1 MPMPSTMKL
10 KILFA
15 IASTALLAG
24 VARADVIMDW
34 NAKADAIAT
43 EKQIL
48 PAPHSRALSMLHVAM
63 FEAVNAID
71 RRFTPY
77 KLELTA
83 EKGASK
89 DAAAAT
95 AAHAVLVSLFPEDKA
110 KFDQAL
116 HASLAAIQEG
126 VAKTQGIELGKTAA
140 SGRVATDRPASS
152 AITKASG
159 TWSLPALIASANSS
173 RAASCAS
180 RSAAG
185 TSGKSRPSSSGI
197 NSSPMRTWK

>member
-1 MPMPSTMKL
+1 ML
-10 KILFA
+10 KGCLWPASALCLATAA
-15 IASTALLAG
+15 IAIVTHANAADVVTDWG
-24 VARADVIMDW
+24 ARAV
-34 NAKADAIAT
+34 AIGA
-43 EKQIL
+43 EKQL
-48 PAPHSRALSMLHVAM
+48 PNGRFTRALAMVHVAM

-116 HASLAAIQEG
+116 HA
-126 VAKTQGIELGKTAA
+126 
-140 SGRVATDRPASS
+140 
-152 AITKASG
+152 
-159 TWSLPALIASANSS
+159 
-173 RAASCAS
+173 
-180 RSAAG
+180 
-185 TSGKSRPSSSGI
+185 
-197 NSSPMRTWK
+197 